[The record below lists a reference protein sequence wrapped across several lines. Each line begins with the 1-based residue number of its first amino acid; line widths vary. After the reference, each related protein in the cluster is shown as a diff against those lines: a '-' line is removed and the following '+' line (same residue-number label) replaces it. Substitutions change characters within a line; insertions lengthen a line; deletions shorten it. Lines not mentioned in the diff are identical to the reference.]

1 MASVAQVPYR
11 VGQWLPSDQ
20 VFLAR
25 WLEAMVEKTR
35 AQPRALHPVIAD
47 LKQRSRQTP
56 RSSCMA
62 EVSSCQ
68 ITVYEGQR
76 VRKGDQIG
84 MFHYGGSTHCL
95 VFRPGVKLQFD
106 HHGQTPG
113 LHAAN
118 IHVNARI
125 ATVVR

>member
-1 MASVAQVPYR
+1 MESASAPAPYR
-11 VGQWLPSDQ
+11 VGRWLPSDEA
-20 VFLAR
+20 FLAR
-25 WLEAMVEKTR
+25 WLEAMIHNFEQVMCLL
-35 AQPRALHPVIAD
+35 AVG
-47 LKQRSRQTP
+47 
-56 RSSCMA
+56 MA

-95 VFRPGVKLQFD
+95 IFGPDVKLEFD
-106 HHGQTPG
+106 HHGQRPG

-125 ATVVR
+125 TTVVR